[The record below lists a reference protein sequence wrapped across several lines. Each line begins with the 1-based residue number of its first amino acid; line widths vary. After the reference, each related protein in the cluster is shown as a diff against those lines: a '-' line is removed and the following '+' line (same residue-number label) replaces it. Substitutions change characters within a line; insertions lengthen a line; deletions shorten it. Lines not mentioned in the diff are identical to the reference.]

1 MELVDTDWKK
11 SPYSGGNGN
20 CVELRRHN
28 GMIEVRDSKDP
39 NGQVLHFT
47 DSEILAFRHGLS
59 DGAFD
64 EIVGPPSAASD

>member
-1 MELVDTDWKK
+1 MQKADTEWVK

-20 CVELRRHN
+20 CVELRRQG

-39 NGQVLHFT
+39 NGPILRFT
-47 DSEILAFRHGLS
+47 DAEITAFRLGLT

-64 EIVGPPSAASD
+64 PIIGS

>member
-1 MELVDTDWKK
+1 MEIVDTDWKK

-39 NGQVLHFT
+39 AGPILSFT
-47 DSEILAFRHGLS
+47 DPEILAFRRGLS
-59 DGAFD
+59 SGAFD
-64 EIVGPPSAASD
+64 EIVGPSSTPSA